1 MPLVLKDR
9 VKETST
15 TTGTGTFTLA
25 GASTGFQSFSVIGNG
40 NTTFYT
46 IALQG
51 GNEWE
56 VGVGTYT
63 SSGTTLARNTVIESS
78 NGGTLVN
85 FSAGTKDVFVTQP
98 AERTV
103 YDSTG
108 STGGTD
114 AVSTKTANSVV
125 RRDASGNFAAGIITA
140 DTVAIK
146 TNTTDAIFVKDDNL
160 TAWDYSG
167 KSFSVN
173 AQETVP
179 TGLFFSPDGIR
190 MYVIG
195 STGDDVNQY
204 SLSTAWDVTTASFV
218 QVSAL
223 IGETLPTGV
232 SFKPDGTAMFI
243 TGSTND
249 TVREFSLSTAWD
261 VSTITFVQSFS
272 VAAQDTVPQDIWF
285 REDGLKMY
293 MVGSTSDRVNE
304 YDLGT
309 AWNISTLSF
318 VQFFSVAAQE
328 LIPTAVNLSSDGT
341 KMYVLGSAGLDINRY
356 SLSTPWDISTATF
369 FNNFYVG
376 FQETAPTGMFIN
388 LDDDVAYVVG
398 STADTVFQYDT
409 LTDGIELTS
418 QSGLFLDGSLYTNK
432 NLVVTSNS
440 RIDGTLRVAGAVVGA
455 SFTGA
460 VAASTL
466 SASSTLTLGSA
477 TTSANVIGTTVT
489 TGSTTVGGT
498 NQTGLLVFGQSTNTS
513 TTEVAKGATLSGNT
527 KTVNI
532 GTGGVSGSTTNINIG
547 SDVSGATST
556 TTVNGVFTTPVPQAS
571 NGLVVNSN
579 TVSTSYSIPSGSS
592 ASSVG
597 PITVAS
603 GQTVTVPSGSR
614 WVVL

>member
-1 MPLVLKDR
+1 MALVLKDR

-140 DTVAIK
+140 DTIAIK

-218 QVSAL
+218 RVSAL

-318 VQFFSVAAQE
+318 VQFFSVAPQE
-328 LIPTAVNLSSDGT
+328 ITPVAVNLSSDGL
-341 KMYVLGSAGLDINRY
+341 KMYVLGATGLDINRY
-356 SLSTPWDISTATF
+356 SLSTAWDISTATF

-513 TTEVAKGATLSGNT
+513 TTEVSKGATLSGNT

-579 TVSTSYSIPSGSS
+579 TISTSYSIPSGSS